1 MIMKT
6 LIVLIR
12 SISVIV
18 LVVLSVT
25 STMAQRNVDVV
36 TLKNGNVLKG
46 KIVRQVPGE
55 FIELETRDKNFWQF
69 KMEDVAAIRFEAKR
83 KAKTVKDT
91 LPMKNEGMFYE
102 VRMGALVGNND
113 NKNNAPFSMLMSGS
127 YLLKNGVSF
136 GVGGGYEAYDEAQMP
151 LFGEIKYYTKI
162 KGIKSFLFCQSGYS
176 FSLEDKDDQNYYL
189 NGDNDIDSKGG
200 WLINPGVGFVFGNSV
215 KTNFTLNIGYRFQK
229 MKQKWHNTYTD
240 DTEYLK
246 HEINRLSIHLG
257 LIF

>member
-12 SISVIV
+12 SILVIA

-46 KIVRQVPGE
+46 KIVRQVPGD
-55 FIELETRDKNFWQF
+55 FLELETRDKNFWKF
-69 KMEDVAAIRFEAKR
+69 DMEDIAEIRIEAKR
-83 KAKTVKDT
+83 NTKMKKDT
-91 LPMKNEGMFYE
+91 LSMKSEGMFYE
-102 VRMGALVGNND
+102 IRMGVLVGNNE

-127 YLLKNGVSF
+127 YLLKNGLSLGI
-136 GVGGGYEAYDEAQMP
+136 GVGYEAFHEAQMP
-151 LFGEIKYYTKI
+151 LFGELKYYAKI

-176 FSLEDKDDQNYYL
+176 FSLEDNGDQNYYYG
-189 NGDNDIDSKGG
+189 NNDIDSKGG
-200 WLINPGVGFVFGNSV
+200 WLVNPGVGFVFGDSS

-229 MKQKWHNTYTD
+229 MEQKWHNTYTD
-240 DTEYLK
+240 DTEYLR
-246 HEINRLSIHLG
+246 HEMNRLSIHLG